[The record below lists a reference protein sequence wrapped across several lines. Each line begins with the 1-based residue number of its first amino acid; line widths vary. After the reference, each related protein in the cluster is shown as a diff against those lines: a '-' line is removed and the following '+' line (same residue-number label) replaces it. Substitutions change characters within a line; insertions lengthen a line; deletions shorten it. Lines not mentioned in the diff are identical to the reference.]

1 MIQAKS
7 PTPLNFKVSRGTP
20 ELVTP
25 GKPTPYEFKPLS
37 DLENLDCFRV
47 QIPGLMVYS
56 HIPSKNGVDPVEVIR
71 KAIAETLV
79 FYYPFA
85 GRLRESPSGK
95 LVVECTGEGVLFT
108 EADADVTLEQF
119 GYPLT
124 PPFPCL
130 DQLLFDVPSSSQIFN
145 SPLVLV
151 QVTRLKCGSFI
162 FGLRYNHTISDAAG
176 LVQFM
181 SAIGE
186 MARGATSPS
195 ILPIWERHILN
206 STLNPQ
212 KLKPPVTKSGRDIS
226 DESSNDLKFPP
237 EHELCYKAFFLSPAE
252 ISALKRRVPPHF
264 RHCSSFEIVTASVWK
279 CRVIAFQPN
288 PKEETSLIWS
298 VNLRSKLKL
307 PSGFYGNAAFIQM
320 SNSTAKEII
329 ENPLS
334 YTLQL
339 VRNAKDKKINIEDY
353 AETLANIKVN
363 MISYNVSDWRY
374 TGFEKVDFGWGEA
387 VYGGPDYCGPIVGCH
402 MPYKNKNGENGIML
416 PLCLPTQVMERFEK
430 ELNNMLKDQPF
441 IGEADV
447 VQSKL

>member
-1 MIQAKS
+1 MLQTKS
-7 PTPLNFKVSRGTP
+7 PISLQFKVYRGTP
-20 ELVTP
+20 ELVIP
-25 GKPTPYEFKPLS
+25 AKPTPYEFKQLS
-37 DLENLDCFRV
+37 DLENLDCFKV
-47 QIPGLMVYS
+47 HIPGLTIYS
-56 HIPSKNGVDPVEVIR
+56 HNPSKNGVDPVAVIR

-85 GRLRESPSGK
+85 GRLREDPSGK

-130 DQLLFDVPSSSQIFN
+130 DELLFDVPGSSQIFN

-151 QVTRLKCGSFI
+151 QVTRMKCGSFI

-206 STLNPQ
+206 ATLNPQ
-212 KLKPPVTKSGRDIS
+212 KLKPPFTKSGRDIS
-226 DESSNDLKFPP
+226 DESSNDRKFPP
-237 EHELCYKAFFLSPAE
+237 EHDLCYKAFFLGPAE
-252 ISALKRRVPPHF
+252 ISALKRHVPAHF
-264 RHCSSFEIVTASVWK
+264 GHCSSFEIVTSSVWK
-279 CRVIAFQPN
+279 CRVIAFQPH

-298 VNLRSKLKL
+298 VNLRSKFKL
-307 PSGFYGNAAFIQM
+307 PSGYYGNAAVIQM
-320 SNSTAKEII
+320 STSTAKEII

-334 YTLQL
+334 STLQL
-339 VRNAKDKKINIEDY
+339 VRNATDKVINIENC
-353 AETLANIKVN
+353 AQTLANIKVSRL
-363 MISYNVSDWRY
+363 SYNVSDWRY
-374 TGFEKVDFGWGEA
+374 AGFEKVDFGWGEA

-402 MPYKNKNGENGIML
+402 MPYKSKNGENGIML
-416 PLCLPTQVMERFEK
+416 PLCLPRQVIKRFEK
-430 ELNNMLKDQPF
+430 ELDNMLKDQPF
-441 IGEADV
+441 CRDKDV